1 MRSIIFILIFIYAAV
16 AIFLYVIRQ
25 DINIIILVILAILLF
40 HTVYLE
46 VIDSEIE
53 KIIKKFEEK

>member
-1 MRSIIFILIFIYAAV
+1 MRSILFILIFIYAVV

-25 DINIIILVILAILLF
+25 DISIIILVILAILLF

>member
-1 MRSIIFILIFIYAAV
+1 MRSILFILIFIYAVV
-16 AIFLYVIRQ
+16 AIFLYVTRQ
-25 DINIIILVILAILLF
+25 DINIIILVIFAILLF